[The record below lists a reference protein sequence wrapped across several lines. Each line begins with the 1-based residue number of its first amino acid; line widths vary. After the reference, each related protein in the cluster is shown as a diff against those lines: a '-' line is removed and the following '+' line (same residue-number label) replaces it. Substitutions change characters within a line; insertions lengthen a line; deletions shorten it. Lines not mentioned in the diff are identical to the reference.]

1 MVMFASSEAAAV
13 ITRPPL
19 CVNTG
24 DIPIMK
30 YAHAAAAAELSREA
44 SLATTSPKNSSSKAV
59 VAAVEPWQIDT
70 KTTPKKRRTG
80 VGTRG

>member
-13 ITRPPL
+13 ITRSP

-30 YAHAAAAAELSREA
+30 YAHAAATAELSREA

-80 VGTRG
+80 GGTRG

>member
-1 MVMFASSEAAAV
+1 MVFSFSDVAAV
-13 ITRPPL
+13 ISRPSA
-19 CVNTG
+19 CVEMVVVRGTEHT
-24 DIPIMK
+24 
-30 YAHAAAAAELSREA
+30 HAAATARLSREA